1 MNITI
6 SSALSIL
13 WLLKLGMDRFHFFE
27 KTMFRYE
34 NNDEKTKNYRF
45 FNRNRFK
52 KTVVFK
58 TIGFRNNRF
67 YKIRR
72 FVNEC

>member
-45 FNRNRFK
+45 LIEIVLK
-52 KTVVFK
+52 KRSFSKLSVLETTVFIK
-58 TIGFRNNRF
+58 
-67 YKIRR
+67 
-72 FVNEC
+72 FVVSLTYL